1 VNKTSIK
8 IIKRKDAEAMAND
21 KTQDLSE
28 PKLVATISGEKI
40 ERHLHRKMADT
51 VSNWIAERR
60 ENTHAEEVSAIRL
73 MFGSE
78 SFLSKTT

>member
-1 VNKTSIK
+1 
-8 IIKRKDAEAMAND
+8 MAND

-28 PKLVATISGEKI
+28 PKFVATMSGEKI
-40 ERHLHRKMADT
+40 ERGLHGKMADT

-60 ENTHAEEVSAIRL
+60 ENNRAEEVSAIRL

-78 SFLSKTT
+78 SFLSKTA